1 MSQSPSADSPSPDPL
16 ASYDWEFHS
25 RCRELLARPCEPE
38 EMQRLVDSMQKLR
51 ERYALAAIGTLLA
64 EALNQ
69 LGDGSAA
76 EQVLQEDVRAGIADQ
91 WTHYW
96 LAHQLGLRG
105 EFDQAALHIR
115 RSHAMRGWH
124 QSEDHSYWFSH
135 DYFSGSIGEWQ
146 QWFQIWI
153 REGPLEAIKVGV
165 GQGGTT
171 LWLLD
176 HVIGPR
182 GGTICCVD
190 SWLGSSGY
198 QRLDE
203 QLTADQITL
212 EQLFDANLIGSGH
225 NQHAGKVRKLVGE
238 VVEQLAAMEPAC
250 ADLIWI
256 DGSPGAE
263 GVIQHALLAHRLL
276 RRGGFLVFDDYPAQ
290 LLDYRQNPGRAVDFF
305 LSCFREHYRM
315 LARGQQ
321 VLLQRRHQG
330 AQPLPQRLLLLL
342 GMHRS
347 GTSAL
352 AGLLQSQGFLAP
364 RDVPPADANNPSGYW
379 EPQRIVACHTA
390 LMEQLHTSWDDPLLV
405 EEGLMGERLPANIE
419 LLEQALGQAFP
430 HDAGQVPGVAL
441 IKDPRQCRLQLLW
454 NALIAAHQ
462 IDAAAVLILRDPM
475 AVVQSLRRR
484 DQLPINRSLL
494 LWLQHTLEA
503 ERHTR
508 HLPRFVVTYEQLL
521 DNPEAVLQRC
531 QQFWPDQAW
540 MVTGGFQIDRNLNH
554 GALDQAG
561 PQPGQNAEPA
571 LLELALKV
579 YGLLAQKEPDL
590 GQLDHAHGLVRE
602 RLQLVEEQLGRNVT
616 LQLFWQMEGQA
627 EFCEHQ
633 SERLSLAIGR
643 GHTRAQL
650 TLPPMEL
657 ALVALR
663 LDPAEQPGIM
673 NLQRLALLDHQGR
686 KLWQWQQGDGACLPL
701 HPATA
706 STRLMEKSIVCLDHD
721 PGVIL
726 QIPLPCLEPMK
737 AGGTLQVD
745 GHWEPLS
752 AELGGMLKAMT

>member
-38 EMQRLVDSMQKLR
+38 VLQRLVDSLQKLR
-51 ERYALAAIGTLLA
+51 GRYALAALGTLLA
-64 EALNQ
+64 DAHSR
-69 LGDGSAA
+69 LGDSAAA
-76 EQVLQEDVRAGIADQ
+76 EQVLQQDVDEGIADQ

-96 LAHQLGLRG
+96 LAHHQAIRG
-105 EFDQAALHIR
+105 DFEQSALHIR
-115 RSHAMRGWH
+115 RSHVMRGWP
-124 QSEDHSYWFSH
+124 QSEAHGYVFSH
-135 DYFSGSIGEWQ
+135 DYFSGFIGVWQ
-146 QWFQIWI
+146 GWFQTWI
-153 REGPLEAIKVGV
+153 RQTPLEVILVGA
-165 GQGGTT
+165 GQGGTA

-176 HVIGPR
+176 HGIAAR
-182 GGTICCVD
+182 GGSLLCLD
-190 SWLGSSGY
+190 SWTGSSGHPL
-198 QRLDE
+198 LDQ
-203 QLTADQITL
+203 QLAAAGHTV
-212 EQLFDANLIGSGH
+212 EHLFDANLSRSGH
-225 NQHAGKVRKLVGE
+225 AQQPGRLRKLAGE
-238 VVEQLAAMEPAC
+238 VLESLAGLPTAS
-250 ADLIWI
+250 ADLVWI
-256 DGSPGAE
+256 DSATDAAE
-263 GVIQHALLAHRLL
+263 QIQRQVLAHRLL
-276 RRGGFLVFDDYPAQ
+276 RPGGFLVMDGYRPRQPLPAR
-290 LLDYRQNPGRAVDFF
+290 DPARAVDFF
-305 LSCFREHYRM
+305 CTGFRNHYRM

-321 VLLQRRHQG
+321 VLLQRHHQG

-364 RDVPPADANNPSGYW
+364 RDVPAADANNPSGYW

-405 EEGLMGERLPANIE
+405 EEGLMGEKLPANIE

-430 HDAGQVPGVAL
+430 HDAGQIPAVAL

-531 QQFWPDQAW
+531 QQFWPEQTW
-540 MVTGGFQIDRNLNH
+540 TVTGGFQIDRNLNH

-579 YGLLAQKEPDL
+579 YGLLAQREPDL

-643 GHTRAQL
+643 GHARAQL
-650 TLPPMEL
+650 TLPQMEL

-686 KLWQWQQGDGACLPL
+686 KLWQWQQGDGGSLPL